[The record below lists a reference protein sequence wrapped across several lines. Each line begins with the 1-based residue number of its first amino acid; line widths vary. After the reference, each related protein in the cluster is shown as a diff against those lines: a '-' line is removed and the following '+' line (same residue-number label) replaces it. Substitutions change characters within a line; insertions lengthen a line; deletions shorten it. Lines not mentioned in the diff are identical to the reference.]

1 MSSEF
6 RHIVRIAGKDLDGT
20 KKVVAALA
28 DIKGIGQ
35 NLAHAILNALKI
47 DSKLRLG
54 SLSEAQISEIEQSLK
69 DLRKIGIPTWAF
81 NRRKDLETGGDFHI
95 IGSDLELTVRSDI
108 QREMSIGSWRGVRH
122 SLGLKV
128 RGQRTRTTGR
138 KGATVGVKKP
148 GKAPTQTKTS

>member
-54 SLSEAQISEIEQSLK
+54 SL
-69 DLRKIGIPTWAF
+69 
-81 NRRKDLETGGDFHI
+81 
-95 IGSDLELTVRSDI
+95 
-108 QREMSIGSWRGVRH
+108 
-122 SLGLKV
+122 
-128 RGQRTRTTGR
+128 
-138 KGATVGVKKP
+138 
-148 GKAPTQTKTS
+148 